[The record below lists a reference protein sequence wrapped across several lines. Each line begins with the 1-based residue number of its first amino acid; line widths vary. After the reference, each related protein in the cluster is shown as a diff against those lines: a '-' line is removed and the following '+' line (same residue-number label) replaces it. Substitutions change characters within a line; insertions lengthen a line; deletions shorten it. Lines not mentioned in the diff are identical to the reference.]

1 MKRKLAKLLKQALK
15 RLPKKIRRTGLKL
28 IVGLGN
34 PGPEYAE
41 TRHNIG
47 FMVVTRA
54 AERAGISIKRKAHQG
69 VLGVGRW
76 GAEEVAFLLPQTYM
90 NRSGASVSSA
100 CQSLG
105 VSPGDLIVVH
115 DEIDLP
121 FGSMRVKV
129 GGGHGGHNG
138 LRSIGGVLD
147 NTGYVRLRMGVGR
160 PPAGGDVSRYVL
172 NRFASAERSELTG
185 WIDTAVDALEVLL
198 DNGPQEAMNRYNTRI
213 SQTTEETG

>member
-1 MKRKLAKLLKQALK
+1 MKKLWLLLSRQRPQKQ
-15 RLPKKIRRTGLKL
+15 PKSNRPHALKL

-47 FMVVTRA
+47 FMVVAKA

-69 VLGVGRW
+69 LLGVGRW
-76 GAEEVAFLLPQTYM
+76 ADEEVSMLLPQTYM
-90 NRSGASVSSA
+90 NRSGASVASA

-105 VSPGDLIVVH
+105 VAPGDLIVVH

-121 FGSMRVKV
+121 YLSLRIKT

-138 LRSIGGVLD
+138 LRSICGVL
-147 NTGYVRLRMGVGR
+147 GEAEFIRLRMGVGR
-160 PPAGGDVSRYVL
+160 PPAGGDVSGYVL
-172 NRFASAERSELTG
+172 NRFAAAERVELEG
-185 WIDTAVDALEVLL
+185 YIDTAVDALHAIIAS
-198 DNGPQEAMNRYNTRI
+198 GPQAAMNLYNKRESLT
-213 SQTTEETG
+213 